1 MNVILVDKDE
11 VIAHNLEFT
20 KLTRQVLKERGCEEI
35 AKTLDA
41 ARQTMAT
48 LA

>member
-1 MNVILVDKDE
+1 VGFISS
-11 VIAHNLEFT
+11 AH
-20 KLTRQVLKERGCEEI
+20 GDEEI